1 MEKIDRLGWAAGIS
15 FTAFGVRAGVRVND
29 PAALE
34 RLLGYLP
41 LGWKP
46 SPSPVVER
54 LYSVVMGGA
63 NIGSRVRRFS
73 LVYADRNELVR
84 TLEPDEVF
92 DMLESDLQRH
102 VAEAAPRR
110 LFVHAGVVGWRGRA
124 IIIPGRSCSGKTT
137 LVAELVRAGATYYSD
152 EYALLDP
159 RGRVHPYARPLS
171 IRGETSSTRPKKYPV
186 EALGGRSGVAPLP
199 VGVVIVSEFRAG
211 VTWRPRRL
219 SLGNGA
225 LALLAH
231 TVAARRRPRSA
242 LSILRRVV
250 LHAPVLNGV
259 RGEAKGVVGSIL
271 KRLDANVNGRSA
283 HE

>member
-15 FTAFGVRAGVRVND
+15 FTTFGVRAGIRVND
-29 PAALE
+29 PASLE
-34 RLLGYLP
+34 LLLGYLP
-41 LGWKP
+41 PGWKP

-54 LYSVVMGGA
+54 LYSVVMGGTNLGA
-63 NIGSRVRRFS
+63 RVRRFS
-73 LVYADRNELVR
+73 LLYADLNELVR

-92 DMLESDLQRH
+92 EMLESDLARH
-102 VAEAAPRR
+102 VAEAAPRC

-124 IIIPGRSCSGKTT
+124 IIFPGRSWSGKTT

-171 IRGETSSTRPKKYPV
+171 IRGETPSTRPKKCPV
-186 EALGGRSGVAPLP
+186 EALGGLSGVAALP
-199 VGVVIVSEFRAG
+199 VGVVIVTEYRAG

-219 SLGNGA
+219 SLGQGA

-259 RGEAKGVVGSIL
+259 RGEAKGVVDSML
-271 KRLDANVNGRSA
+271 KSLDASVNGRSDQ
-283 HE
+283 E